1 VAVIIH
7 VEAIVYIV
15 LPDSW
20 MTIDTVG
27 GMVGY
32 AASVF
37 FGVNRSWGSVIWRN
51 HPKVVFFVV
60 DGGVVYFDGHLNVM
74 VRRIMIGGRWARRW
88 RSRPMHHGVG
98 VGGYLVFILEGVTDR
113 QVFVEFR
120 FWNCVGVTL

>member
-1 VAVIIH
+1 MVAWFISMD
-7 VEAIVYIV
+7 IV
-15 LPDSW
+15 
-20 MTIDTVG
+20 
-27 GMVGY
+27 
-32 AASVF
+32 
-37 FGVNRSWGSVIWRN
+37 
-51 HPKVVFFVV
+51 
-60 DGGVVYFDGHLNVM
+60 NVM